1 MAESAEIVFEAAVND
16 EEIAAEEVAAAE
28 AAAEADYQKS
38 QRAIRQ
44 VEAERR
50 VRAKQEAEEVGR
62 FKDILA
68 EWGGSCGV
76 CKIERADEVYH
87 EMEACPRKETVG
99 HSDGL
104 GGNNNEE
111 TIYSIFGMFQLRI
124 AAGYLRRGG
133 RHQVKMGGC

>member
-1 MAESAEIVFEAAVND
+1 VFEAAVND
-16 EEIAAEEVAAAE
+16 EEMAAEEVAAAE

-44 VEAERR
+44 V
-50 VRAKQEAEEVGR
+50 EAEEVGR

-87 EMEACPRKETVG
+87 EMEACPRKERVG

-104 GGNNNEE
+104 GGNDNEE

-124 AAGYLRRGG
+124 AAGYLRRVGG
-133 RHQVKMGGC
+133 IK